1 MSPRLQNRTASVTLV
16 ALCFTC
22 VLAIALSS
30 YLALYQRSYDFSTR
44 GLLDNKARQLAQTGL
59 EEALWALNQNVW
71 TDSGPS
77 SDTAWTVTGADRTVT
92 LTYGSL
98 GQGATGRVALTV
110 ASFASTGPTWPVIT
124 STATVAMDDGRI
136 FTKTL
141 RATTG
146 PAPLFGNAIASAH
159 SYVSFT
165 SQGTVDSWNSDPD
178 GDSTTAMVPY
188 SFTAGNAANYA
199 AVIASDDAAATS
211 ISLAQATVYGYLAT
225 TGKAVTYSTSGS
237 PRARVQGPTTGA
249 GVDVEP
255 GRIGKSAFI
264 PADTVFTVTPPPVN
278 TGPVSL
284 LTLLVNTLTIAPTND
299 EIYSAPTGFNM
310 PTGVLNLG
318 YTLYVDR
325 AVRMVV
331 NGNFSIGSGLL
342 GDAKIVVRPP
352 DGALQIFVTGDVTIG
367 GGGIV
372 NQTNEPRR
380 VAIYST
386 SSVTTDSIVYSSSAD
401 FCGVIY
407 SENKPID
414 IQANATFSGA
424 LLSGQYVRFS
434 AGATNPVFH
443 YDSALRQ
450 VRFSGIATPYI
461 ITLLTES

>member
-110 ASFASTGPTWPVIT
+110 ASFASAGPAWPVIT
-124 STATVAMDDGRI
+124 STATVTMDDGRA

-178 GDSTTAMVPY
+178 GDSSTAMVPY

-199 AVIASDDAAATS
+199 AVIASDDTAATS

-237 PRARVQGPTTGA
+237 PRARVQGPTTTA

-264 PADTVFTVTPPPVN
+264 PADTVFTVTPPSL
-278 TGPVSL
+278 TAGTFSL
-284 LTLLVNTLTIAPTND
+284 LTWLANTLTIASAD
-299 EIYSAPTGFNM
+299 SEIYSAPTGFSI
-310 PTGVLNLG
+310 PTVLG
-318 YTLYVDR
+318 YTLNIDR
-325 AVRMVV
+325 PVRMVV

-342 GDAKIVVRPP
+342 GDARIVVRPP

-380 VAIYST
+380 VAIFST

-450 VRFSGIATPYI
+450 VRFSGVATPYI